1 MHRLMAVSSA
11 MRARAAGRRLMSRRH
26 LSAISMSESFLP
38 LDTFVNRHCGSSPDE
53 IQTMLDVVGVN
64 HLEGLSE
71 QCVPKDIYL
80 QRLLKVWPGRFA
92 APDMP
97 IVYADRVVVG
107 LPSRCRPPKAK
118 PRRWHNCIGSCPGI
132 RSSGA
137 ISDAD
142 TMAPSRPVPCVAP
155 SLCPDARLA
164 HHAVQV
170 SSCGTSSKTRLG
182 TRPTRRTRR
191 RSRR

>member
-11 MRARAAGRRLMSRRH
+11 MRARAAGRRLVSRRH

-80 QRLLKVWPGRFA
+80 QRLLKVWPGRFGA
-92 APDMP
+92 CPSCTL
-97 IVYADRVVVG
+97 IVSWVV
-107 LPSRCRPPKAK
+107 CRPGAARQ
-118 PRRWHNCIGSCPGI
+118 RRNRGAGTTASDHVQESGPPEPYRMRILWH
-132 RSSGA
+132 RHA
-137 ISDAD
+137 RYHAW
-142 TMAPSRPVPCVAP
+142 RRL
-155 SLCPDARLA
+155 SLP
-164 HHAVQV
+164 
-170 SSCGTSSKTRLG
+170 
-182 TRPTRRTRR
+182 
-191 RSRR
+191 